1 MRLAA
6 TLSAL
11 LLILCFGLPFR
22 SVSLGMN
29 STLSVP
35 GYAMLLGF
43 TFTSDG
49 ADIAIPPQVSYIIG
63 ITGALLFLLWSV
75 INLFSAD
82 RTGRAGKVGRMGR
95 PGTSGKVVRTGKI
108 GSESIAAI
116 TGLVCMAGFLGQVLL
131 EPGAYASNNALPK
144 IVRDLFISPRGPA
157 AGAAAFFCLLLGI
170 YGIVLFLSSPRG
182 IRWWERVLVR
192 KINSGAIF
200 LSAVA
205 LIAFISP
212 LKQIDLGKG
221 ERLVVY
227 GFSLL
232 TGTSVSSGGVTAS
245 IPPQVFMVAFF
256 ALTVGTIILSLVK
269 LPKKLCWLMVAFPV
283 LAATSIFGQMLY
295 EMFVYNTNTALPGFV
310 RQMLSGKYTMPAY
323 LAVGTILVA
332 AVAGLLATIMETNKD
347 ISRRILDHT
356 TLYIFMLPGIVLFLL
371 FNYLPMFGVVM
382 AFQQFDPVSGFLK
395 SEWVG
400 LHNFVEIFKLPAF
413 LLAFRNTLIIATIR
427 LVIEFPTPIIFALL
441 LNELRVRKF
450 KRTVQSVSY
459 LPNFMSWVIVAGIW
473 YQMLSPES
481 GIVNQALLALNVIK
495 EPIFF
500 MQTKN
505 LFYPVL
511 IFTSIWKNLGFAS
524 ILYMASIAG
533 IDQEQYEAAVMDG
546 AGRLRQMRH
555 ITLPGMK
562 STIVLLFILAVAGL
576 LNAGFDQL
584 WTMGNPAVRD
594 ISEILDTLVLRYL
607 TRGNFKDLSLGA
619 AMGMFKAVVG
629 LILFFVANLVS
640 RKLNQDSLI

>member
-1 MRLAA
+1 
-6 TLSAL
+6 
-11 LLILCFGLPFR
+11 
-22 SVSLGMN
+22 
-29 STLSVP
+29 
-35 GYAMLLGF
+35 
-43 TFTSDG
+43 
-49 ADIAIPPQVSYIIG
+49 
-63 ITGALLFLLWSV
+63 
-75 INLFSAD
+75 
-82 RTGRAGKVGRMGR
+82 
-95 PGTSGKVVRTGKI
+95 
-108 GSESIAAI
+108 
-116 TGLVCMAGFLGQVLL
+116 
-131 EPGAYASNNALPK
+131 
-144 IVRDLFISPRGPA
+144 
-157 AGAAAFFCLLLGI
+157 
-170 YGIVLFLSSPRG
+170 
-182 IRWWERVLVR
+182 
-192 KINSGAIF
+192 
-200 LSAVA
+200 
-205 LIAFISP
+205 
-212 LKQIDLGKG
+212 
-221 ERLVVY
+221 
-227 GFSLL
+227 
-232 TGTSVSSGGVTAS
+232 
-245 IPPQVFMVAFF
+245 MVA
-256 ALTVGTIILSLVK
+256 V
-269 LPKKLCWLMVAFPV
+269 PV
-283 LAATSIFGQMLY
+283 LAAISIFCQMLY

-323 LAVGTILVA
+323 LAAGIILVA
-332 AVAGLLATIMETNKD
+332 AVAGMLATIIETNKD

-382 AFQQFDPVSGFLK
+382 AFQQFDPVAGFLR

-400 LHNFVEIFKLPAF
+400 FHNFVEIFKLPAF

-441 LNELRVRKF
+441 LNEIRGRKF

-481 GIVNQALLALNVIK
+481 GIVNQGLLALNLIK

-546 AGRLRQMRH
+546 AGRLRQIRH

-629 LILFFVANLVS
+629 LILFFIANLVS